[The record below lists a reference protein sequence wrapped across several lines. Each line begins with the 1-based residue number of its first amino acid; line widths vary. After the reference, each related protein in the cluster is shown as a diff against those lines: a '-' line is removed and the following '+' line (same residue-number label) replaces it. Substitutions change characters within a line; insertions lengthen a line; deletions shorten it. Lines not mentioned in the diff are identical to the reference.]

1 MEKLAME
8 IDAKLIAELWETVK
22 DLIPASKRD
31 DVALEFM
38 SVFEDNDVEIHDM
51 DALRGADDSLDS
63 ALDELYGDVDLDEDY

>member
-1 MEKLAME
+1 ME